1 MSTFNQTFK
10 IRNQYILMILIIK
23 VQKWMD
29 GVKYANIGFL
39 EASKIS
45 YK

>member
-10 IRNQYILMILIIK
+10 IRNQYILIILITK

-29 GVKYANIGFL
+29 GVKHAKVGFL
-39 EASKIS
+39 EA
-45 YK
+45 

>member
-10 IRNQYILMILIIK
+10 IRNQYILMILVINI
-23 VQKWMD
+23 QNCMD
-29 GVKYANIGFL
+29 SVKHAKFGFL
-39 EASKIS
+39 EASKVS